1 MAHHSLYKKINMH
14 MIATRTA
21 NIAADND
28 RISSLKNVHNG
39 GGREDDKTADV
50 TPAQAV
56 IPERI
61 VMHFNDDQIT
71 FKPKPML

>member
-1 MAHHSLYKKINMH
+1 MAHHSLYQKISMY
-14 MIATRTA
+14 MIATRPA

-28 RISSLKNVHNG
+28 RISSLRNVHG
-39 GGREDDKTADV
+39 GGRVDDKTADV

-56 IPERI
+56 IPETI